1 MEQNL
6 LVPWTIQKS
15 ADYTC
20 FLQHV
25 FCCPEVE
32 NNEGMSQVGFLRYIK

>member
-1 MEQNL
+1 M
-6 LVPWTIQKS
+6 
-15 ADYTC
+15 DYTNIHA